1 MTTVEQRD
9 RDTSPVISTLAPA
22 PSQELADSTYRLAL
36 AMLDGLPYR
45 DTLRGAEAL
54 TETLVQR
61 PGRATRLGV
70 MWSGQSRLSSLL
82 EAFRRRS
89 ATAEDARGAFGV
101 LLREAF
107 GEVSQ
112 ARVDELRR
120 PHEYGYTYTYKYE
133 DERPAKGAS
142 GPEIFG
148 AYVLSA
154 GLLAQ
159 TVDDVPPTSSF
170 GWREHEAGPLAILH
184 VAEFGDLAALA
195 DMIAVWR
202 ADLLLAI
209 QRWLSPAAYEYVDH
223 GPPLAC
229 SPCGVIRMAS
239 PEIPRGPELGL
250 QLDASSPFW
259 VLAA

>member
-1 MTTVEQRD
+1 MTTLEQRD
-9 RDTSPVISTLAPA
+9 RDTSPVISILAPA
-22 PSQELADSTYRLAL
+22 PSQELADSAYRLTL
-36 AMLDGLPYR
+36 AMLNGLPYR
-45 DTLRGAEAL
+45 DTLRATETL

-61 PGRATRLGV
+61 RGRATRLGM
-70 MWSGQSRLSSLL
+70 MWSGQSRLTSLL
-82 EAFRRRS
+82 DALQRGS
-89 ATAEDARGAFGV
+89 VPEDVRDAFGV

-107 GEVSQ
+107 GEVSK
-112 ARVDELRR
+112 ARVDELRWA
-120 PHEYGYTYTYKYE
+120 EYE
-133 DERPAKGAS
+133 DERPADGAG

-148 AYVLSA
+148 TYVLSA

-170 GWREHEAGPLAILH
+170 GWREREAGPLAILH

-239 PEIPRGPELGL
+239 PEVPRGPELGL

>member
-1 MTTVEQRD
+1 M
-9 RDTSPVISTLAPA
+9 
-22 PSQELADSTYRLAL
+22 ADSAYRRLVLDVYQDAL
-36 AMLDGLPYR
+36 RASGI
-45 DTLRGAEAL
+45 L

-61 PGRATRLGV
+61 PGRVTRLGV
-70 MWSGQSRLSSLL
+70 MWSGQSRLTSVL
-82 EAFRRRS
+82 EALRLGS
-89 ATAEDARGAFGV
+89 VPEDVHDAFGV
-101 LLREAF
+101 LLGEAF

-112 ARVDELRR
+112 ARVDELRWA
-120 PHEYGYTYTYKYE
+120 EYE
-133 DERPAKGAS
+133 DERPAKGAG

-154 GLLAQ
+154 GLLSQ

-170 GWREHEAGPLAILH
+170 GWREREAGPLAVFH

-239 PEIPRGPELGL
+239 PEVPRGPELGL

>member
-9 RDTSPVISTLAPA
+9 RDTSPVISILAPA
-22 PSQELADSTYRLAL
+22 PSQELADSAYRLAL

-45 DTLRGAEAL
+45 DTLMGAETL
-54 TETLVQR
+54 TGTLVQR

-70 MWSGQSRLSSLL
+70 MWSGQSRLTSLL
-82 EAFRRRS
+82 EAFRRGS
-89 ATAEDARGAFGV
+89 VPEDARGAFGV
-101 LLREAF
+101 LLGEAF

-120 PHEYGYTYTYKYE
+120 PHEYGYTYE

-170 GWREHEAGPLAILH
+170 GWREREAGPLAILH

-209 QRWLSPAAYEYVDH
+209 QRWLSPGAYEYVDH

-239 PEIPRGPELGL
+239 PEVPRGPELAL

>member
-9 RDTSPVISTLAPA
+9 RDALPAISILP
-22 PSQELADSTYRLAL
+22 PPRPQESADSTYRLAL
-36 AMLDGLPYR
+36 AVFDGLSYQ
-45 DTLRGAEAL
+45 DTLRGVEAL
-54 TETLVQR
+54 TALVQR
-61 PGRATRLGV
+61 PGRVTRLGA
-70 MWSGQSRLSSLL
+70 MWSGQSRLTSLL
-82 EAFRRRS
+82 EAFRLGWVAS
-89 ATAEDARGAFGV
+89 QDARGAFGV
-101 LLREAF
+101 LLGEAF

-120 PHEYGYTYTYKYE
+120 PHEYGYTCKYE
-133 DERPAKGAS
+133 DELPAKGAS
-142 GPEIFG
+142 CPEIFG

-170 GWREHEAGPLAILH
+170 GWREREAGPLAILH

-239 PEIPRGPELGL
+239 PEVPRGPELGL

-259 VLAA
+259 ALAA